1 MTYNVYWEDVEIGQK
16 IPEWLRKTDLMN
28 WNRFAAVNDEFVY
41 IHMDDD
47 AGRDALNEPGA
58 FGMGTLRFSY
68 LHSMLRDWAGDEAEI
83 KQVGCQYRAINNKND
98 VLRCVGIVKD
108 KRIEDDQYLIELDID
123 VMNQNGQS
131 TAPGQAIIILPS
143 RTQ

>member
-1 MTYNVYWEDVEIGQK
+1 MAYNVYWEDVEIGEA
-16 IPEWLRKTDLMN
+16 IPEWSRKTDLMN

-47 AGRDALNEPGA
+47 AGRAALNEPGA

-131 TAPGQAIIILPS
+131 TAPGQAIVILPT
-143 RTQ
+143 RAK